1 MIKFLYIFIALFLF
15 GCQGMPSKKPPIH
28 LNPNMDDVE
37 RYDAQEKQ
45 FFYEKDDRTKR
56 NPIEGTVPYG
66 FYKDDNPEFFLG
78 KNSEGE
84 YVDKVSEILDIDENF
99 IKRGQERFNIYCS
112 VCHGY
117 SGVGNGLVA
126 QNDEYNV
133 IVTSIL
139 SETLDDK
146 SDGYF
151 YDIISN
157 GKNNMKGYSGQINE
171 EDRWAIVT
179 YIRAL
184 RYIKDNDNE

>member
-1 MIKFLYIFIALFLF
+1 MMKFLYIFFALFLF
-15 GCQGMPSKKPPIH
+15 ACQGMPSKKPPIH

-45 FFYEKDDRTKR
+45 YFYEKDDRTKR
-56 NPIEGTVPYG
+56 NPIEGTISYG

-78 KNSEGE
+78 MNDKGE
-84 YVDKVSEILDIDENF
+84 YVDKASEILDIDENF
-99 IKRGQERFNIYCS
+99 IKRGQERYNIYCS
-112 VCHGY
+112 VCHGF

-157 GKNNMKGYSGQINE
+157 GKNNMKGYSGQIKE

-184 RYIKDNDNE
+184 RYMKDNDNE

>member
-1 MIKFLYIFIALFLF
+1 MIKFSYIFIALFLF

-45 FFYEKDDRTKR
+45 YFYEKDDRTKR
-56 NPIEGTVPYG
+56 NPIEGTISYG

-78 KNSEGE
+78 RNDEGE

-99 IKRGQERFNIYCS
+99 IKRGQERYNIYCS

-157 GKNNMKGYSGQINE
+157 GKNNMKGYSGQIKE

-184 RYIKDNDNE
+184 RYMKDNDNE

>member
-1 MIKFLYIFIALFLF
+1 MIKFSYIFIALFLF

-45 FFYEKDDRTKR
+45 YFYEKDDRTKR
-56 NPIEGTVPYG
+56 NPIEGTIPYG
-66 FYKDDNPEFFLG
+66 FYKDDNPEFYLG

-84 YVDKVSEILDIDENF
+84 YLNKVSEILDIDEDF

-184 RYIKDNDNE
+184 RYMKDNNNE

>member
-45 FFYEKDDRTKR
+45 YFYEKDDRTKR

-66 FYKDDNPEFFLG
+66 FYKDDNPEFYLG

-84 YVDKVSEILDIDENF
+84 YLDKVSEILDIDENF

-184 RYIKDNDNE
+184 RYMKDNDNE

>member
-1 MIKFLYIFIALFLF
+1 MIKFLSIFIALFLF

-45 FFYEKDDRTKR
+45 YFYEKDDRTKR
-56 NPIEGTVPYG
+56 NPIEGTIPYG

-78 KNSEGE
+78 KNSSGE
-84 YVDKVSEILDIDENF
+84 YVDKVSEILDIDESF

-184 RYIKDNDNE
+184 RYMKDNNNE

>member
-1 MIKFLYIFIALFLF
+1 MIRFLYVFIALLLF

-45 FFYEKDDRTKR
+45 YFYKNDDRTKR
-56 NPIEGTVPYG
+56 NPIEGTVSYG

-84 YVDKVSEILDIDENF
+84 YLNKVSEILDIDEDF

-171 EDRWAIVT
+171 QDRWAIVT

-184 RYIKDNDNE
+184 RYMKDNDNE

>member
-45 FFYEKDDRTKR
+45 YFYEKDDRTKR

-171 EDRWAIVT
+171 DDRWAIVT

-184 RYIKDNDNE
+184 RYMKDNDNE

>member
-1 MIKFLYIFIALFLF
+1 MIKVLYIFISLFLF

-45 FFYEKDDRTKR
+45 YFYEKDDRTKR
-56 NPIEGTVPYG
+56 NPIEGTIPYG
-66 FYKDDNPEFFLG
+66 FYKDDNPDFFIG
-78 KNSEGE
+78 KNEDGE
-84 YVDKVSEILDIDENF
+84 YVKNVSEILDVDENF
-99 IKRGQERFNIYCS
+99 IKRGQDRFNIYCS

-117 SGVGNGLVA
+117 SGIGNGLVA
-126 QNDEYNV
+126 QSDQYNV

-157 GKNNMKGYSGQINE
+157 GKNNMKGYSGQITE

-184 RYIKDNDNE
+184 RYMEDNGYE

>member
-1 MIKFLYIFIALFLF
+1 M
-15 GCQGMPSKKPPIH
+15 S
-28 LNPNMDDVE
+28 DV
-37 RYDAQEKQ
+37 YLKIYSNGQQ

-66 FYKDDNPEFFLG
+66 FYKDDNPEFYLG
-78 KNSEGE
+78 KNSEGD
-84 YVDKVSEILDIDENF
+84 YLNKVSEILDIDEDF

-184 RYIKDNDNE
+184 RYMKDNNNE

>member
-1 MIKFLYIFIALFLF
+1 MIRFSYIFIALFLF

-45 FFYEKDDRTKR
+45 YFYEKDDRTKR
-56 NPIEGTVPYG
+56 NPIEGTVAYG
-66 FYKDDNPEFFLG
+66 FYKDDNPEFYLG
-78 KNSEGE
+78 KNNEGE
-84 YVDKVSEILDIDENF
+84 YLNKVSEILDIDEDF

-184 RYIKDNDNE
+184 RYMKDNNNE

>member
-1 MIKFLYIFIALFLF
+1 MIKFLYIFIALLLF

-184 RYIKDNDNE
+184 RYMKDNDNE

>member
-1 MIKFLYIFIALFLF
+1 MIRFLYVFIALLLF

-45 FFYEKDDRTKR
+45 YFYKNDDRTKR
-56 NPIEGTVPYG
+56 NPIEGTVSYG

-84 YVDKVSEILDIDENF
+84 YLNKVSEILDIDEDF

-184 RYIKDNDNE
+184 RYMKDNDNE

>member
-1 MIKFLYIFIALFLF
+1 MIKYSYIFIALFLF

-45 FFYEKDDRTKR
+45 YFYEKDDRTKR

-66 FYKDDNPEFFLG
+66 FYKDDNPEFYLG
-78 KNSEGE
+78 KNSEGD
-84 YVDKVSEILDIDENF
+84 YLNKVSEILDIDEDF

-184 RYIKDNDNE
+184 RYMKDNNNE

>member
-1 MIKFLYIFIALFLF
+1 MIKFSYIFIALFLF

-45 FFYEKDDRTKR
+45 YFYEKDDRTKR

-66 FYKDDNPEFFLG
+66 FYKDDNPEFYLG
-78 KNSEGE
+78 KNSEGD
-84 YVDKVSEILDIDENF
+84 YLNKVSEILDIDEDF

-184 RYIKDNDNE
+184 RYMKDNNNE

>member
-1 MIKFLYIFIALFLF
+1 MIKFLYIFISLFLF

-45 FFYEKDDRTKR
+45 FFYKNDDRTKR
-56 NPIEGTVPYG
+56 NPIEGTIPYG
-66 FYKDDNPEFFLG
+66 FYKDDNPEFYLG

-84 YVDKVSEILDIDENF
+84 YLNKVSEILDVDKDF

-184 RYIKDNDNE
+184 RYMKDNDNE

>member
-1 MIKFLYIFIALFLF
+1 MIKFSYIFIALFLF

-45 FFYEKDDRTKR
+45 YFYEKDDRTKR

-66 FYKDDNPEFFLG
+66 FYKDDNPEFYLG

-84 YVDKVSEILDIDENF
+84 YLNKVSEILDIDEDF

-184 RYIKDNDNE
+184 RYMKDNNNE

>member
-1 MIKFLYIFIALFLF
+1 MIKFLSIFIALFLF

-45 FFYEKDDRTKR
+45 YFYEKDDRTKR
-56 NPIEGTVPYG
+56 NPIEGTIPYG

-78 KNSEGE
+78 KNSSGE
-84 YVDKVSEILDIDENF
+84 YVDKVSEILDIDESF

-157 GKNNMKGYSGQINE
+157 GKNNMKGYSGQIKE

-184 RYIKDNDNE
+184 RYMKDNNNE

>member
-1 MIKFLYIFIALFLF
+1 MIKFLYIIIALFLF

-28 LNPNMDDVE
+28 FNPNMDDVE

-45 FFYEKDDRTKR
+45 FFYKNDERTKR
-56 NPIEGTVPYG
+56 NPIEGTVQYG
-66 FYKDDNPEFFLG
+66 FYKDDNPEFFIG
-78 KNSEGE
+78 KNRDGM
-84 YVDKVSEILDIDENF
+84 YVDKVSEILDVDESF
-99 IKRGQERFNIYCS
+99 INRGQERFNIYCS

-117 SGVGNGLVA
+117 SGIGNGLVA

-157 GKNNMKGYSGQINE
+157 GKNNMKGYAGQIPE
-171 EDRWAIVT
+171 KDRWAIVT

-184 RYIKDNDNE
+184 RYIEEKENE

>member
-1 MIKFLYIFIALFLF
+1 MIKFSYIFIALFLF

-45 FFYEKDDRTKR
+45 YFYEKDDRTKR

-66 FYKDDNPEFFLG
+66 FYKDDNPEFYLG
-78 KNSEGE
+78 KNSEGK
-84 YVDKVSEILDIDENF
+84 YLNKVSEILDIDEDF

-184 RYIKDNDNE
+184 RYMKDNNE

>member
-184 RYIKDNDNE
+184 RYMKDNDNE

>member
-1 MIKFLYIFIALFLF
+1 MMKFLYIFFALFLF
-15 GCQGMPSKKPPIH
+15 ACQGMPSKKPPIH

-45 FFYEKDDRTKR
+45 YFYDKDDRTKR
-56 NPIEGTVPYG
+56 NPIEGTISYG

-78 KNSEGE
+78 RNDEGE

-99 IKRGQERFNIYCS
+99 IKRGQERYNIYCS

-157 GKNNMKGYSGQINE
+157 GKNNMKGYSGQIKE

-184 RYIKDNDNE
+184 RYMKDNDNE

>member
-1 MIKFLYIFIALFLF
+1 MIKFSYIFIALFLF

-45 FFYEKDDRTKR
+45 YFYEKDDRTKR

-66 FYKDDNPEFFLG
+66 FYKDDNPEFYLG
-78 KNSEGE
+78 KNSEGD
-84 YVDKVSEILDIDENF
+84 YLNKVSEILDIDEDF

-184 RYIKDNDNE
+184 RYMKDNDNE

>member
-45 FFYEKDDRTKR
+45 YFYEKDDRTKR

-66 FYKDDNPEFFLG
+66 FYKDDNPEFYLG
-78 KNSEGE
+78 KNNEGE
-84 YVDKVSEILDIDENF
+84 YLNKVSEILDIDENF

-117 SGVGNGLVA
+117 SGIGNGLVA
-126 QNDEYNV
+126 QNDGYNV

-184 RYIKDNDNE
+184 RYMKDNDNE

>member
-1 MIKFLYIFIALFLF
+1 MIKFSYIFIALFLF

-45 FFYEKDDRTKR
+45 YFYEKDDRTKR

-66 FYKDDNPEFFLG
+66 FYKDDNPEFYLG
-78 KNSEGE
+78 KNSEGD
-84 YVDKVSEILDIDENF
+84 YLNKVSEILDIDEDF

-171 EDRWAIVT
+171 DDRWAIGT

-184 RYIKDNDNE
+184 RYMKDNNNE

>member
-1 MIKFLYIFIALFLF
+1 MIRFSYIFIALFLF

-45 FFYEKDDRTKR
+45 YFYEKDDRTKR

-66 FYKDDNPEFFLG
+66 FYKDDNPEFYLG
-78 KNSEGE
+78 KNNEGE
-84 YVDKVSEILDIDENF
+84 YLNKVSEILDIDEDF

-184 RYIKDNDNE
+184 RYMKDNNNE

>member
-45 FFYEKDDRTKR
+45 YFYEKDDRTKR

-66 FYKDDNPEFFLG
+66 FYKDDNPEFYLG

-84 YVDKVSEILDIDENF
+84 YLDKVSEILDIDENF
-99 IKRGQERFNIYCS
+99 INRGQERFNIYCS

-184 RYIKDNDNE
+184 RYMKDNDNE

>member
-1 MIKFLYIFIALFLF
+1 MIKFSCIFIALFLF

-45 FFYEKDDRTKR
+45 YFYENDDRTKR

-66 FYKDDNPEFFLG
+66 FYKDYNPEFYLG
-78 KNSEGE
+78 KNSEGD
-84 YVDKVSEILDIDENF
+84 YLNKVSEILDIDEDF

-184 RYIKDNDNE
+184 RYMKDNNNE

>member
-1 MIKFLYIFIALFLF
+1 M
-15 GCQGMPSKKPPIH
+15 
-28 LNPNMDDVE
+28 
-37 RYDAQEKQ
+37 
-45 FFYEKDDRTKR
+45 
-56 NPIEGTVPYG
+56 
-66 FYKDDNPEFFLG
+66 
-78 KNSEGE
+78 
-84 YVDKVSEILDIDENF
+84 
-99 IKRGQERFNIYCS
+99 
-112 VCHGY
+112 
-117 SGVGNGLVA
+117 A

-184 RYIKDNDNE
+184 RYMKDNDNE